1 MSLFSGPD
9 GNILV
14 EMVGEGHCQN
24 MLDFVEQAVEFYT
37 DTGQLNKYELG
48 TFVFVAFA
56 VIKSIKEIHR
66 TCMCVVANV
75 FRWCAVLEI
84 DLCRDHIPPNPVLFP
99 GKVSASP
106 SGKYLAFSDTGHHR
120 ILVLT
125 EQGVIKVQHVVFFIT
140 RLL

>member
-37 DTGQLNKYELG
+37 DTGQLNKAKLG
-48 TFVFVAFA
+48 TFVFVTFA
-56 VIKSIKEIHR
+56 VIKSKKEI
-66 TCMCVVANV
+66 
-75 FRWCAVLEI
+75 CALLEMYICCDTFYTVLEF
-84 DLCRDHIPPNPVLFP
+84 DLCRDHLPPNPVLFP